1 MGYRSDVK
9 IVVIASSK
17 EAMDDLLAVYA
28 MLPKVQKAGGFDEL
42 GWERYELGEGRVL
55 TYEEN
60 DVGWHLGDN
69 DVHLGD
75 NNVHFDVNAIM
86 ELCELVDTFNQE
98 RSEDVYAAR
107 FVRIG
112 EQYEDIEVYD
122 YGDSYEYEMW
132 DALPVHRVAE
142 FNL

>member
-28 MLPKVQKAGGFDEL
+28 MLPEVQKAGGFEEL

-55 TYEEN
+55 TYEAD
-60 DVGWHLGDN
+60 DVKWYDSYD
-69 DVHLGD
+69 DVTVIMRLLE
-75 NNVHFDVNAIM
+75 DVSI
-86 ELCELVDTFNQE
+86 FNEE

-107 FVRIG
+107 FVRVG
-112 EQYEDIEVYD
+112 EEYNDIEVEH
-122 YGDSYEYEMW
+122 YGDRWEYDMEN
-132 DALPVHRVAE
+132 ALPIHRYAE

>member
-28 MLPKVQKAGGFDEL
+28 MLPEVQKAGGFEEL

-55 TYEEN
+55 TYEAD
-60 DVGWHLGDN
+60 DVKWYDSYD
-69 DVHLGD
+69 DVTVIMRLLE
-75 NNVHFDVNAIM
+75 DVS
-86 ELCELVDTFNQE
+86 TFNQE

-107 FVRIG
+107 FVRVG
-112 EQYEDIEVYD
+112 EQYDDVEVEN
-122 YGDSYEYEMW
+122 YGDHYEYDMH
-132 DALPVHRVAE
+132 DILPIHRHAE

>member
-28 MLPKVQKAGGFDEL
+28 MLPEVQKAGGFEEL

-55 TYEEN
+55 TYEAN
-60 DVGWHLGDN
+60 DVKWYDSYD
-69 DVHLGD
+69 DVIAVTRLLE
-75 NNVHFDVNAIM
+75 DVSI
-86 ELCELVDTFNQE
+86 FNQE

-112 EQYEDIEVYD
+112 EQYDDIEVEN
-122 YGDSYEYEMW
+122 YGDDYEYEMYEI
-132 DALPVHRVAE
+132 LPIHRVAE

>member
-55 TYEEN
+55 TYEAD
-60 DVGWHLGDN
+60 DVKWYELYD
-69 DVHLGD
+69 DVD
-75 NNVHFDVNAIM
+75 AIM
-86 ELCELVDTFNQE
+86 GLCDLVDTFNQE

-112 EQYEDIEVYD
+112 EQYNDIEVEN
-122 YGDSYEYEMW
+122 YGDHYEYEMEY
-132 DALPVHRVAE
+132 ALPVHRVAE